1 MIQLCT
7 FTEQIRDYLQLIKE
21 QSDQAEHYVDEIEKI
36 TYMLDGAFYFAQQEN
51 KHHIDQTSKINSY
64 LNELGLNETEI
75 DLIGYDL
82 GLKKENGGWS
92 INQYL
97 QIAEQAQLMLSDKE
111 LENYMMYL
119 YKKNADV

>member
-1 MIQLCT
+1 MIHLCT
-7 FTEQIRDYLQLIKE
+7 FTEQIHDYLQLIKQ
-21 QSDQAEHYVDEIEKI
+21 QSHQTEHYVDEIEKI

-51 KHHIDQTSKINSY
+51 RENSDQTSKIISY
-64 LNELGLNETEI
+64 LNGLGLNETEI

-82 GLKKENGGWS
+82 GLKKKNGEWS
-92 INQYL
+92 INEYL
-97 QIAEQAQLMLSDKE
+97 QISEQAQLMLSDKE

>member
-21 QSDQAEHYVDEIEKI
+21 QSHQTEQYIEEIEKI
-36 TYMLDGAFYFAQQEN
+36 TYMLDGAFYLTEQEN
-51 KHHIDQTSKINSY
+51 REHSDQTSKIISY
-64 LNELGLNETEI
+64 LNGLSLNETEI

-82 GLKKENGGWS
+82 SLKKKNGEWS

-97 QIAEQAQLMLSDKE
+97 QIAKQAQLMLSDKE
-111 LENYMMYL
+111 LENYIMYL

>member
-1 MIQLCT
+1 MIHLCT

-21 QSDQAEHYVDEIEKI
+21 QSQQTKQYVEEIEKI
-36 TYMLDGAFYFAQQEN
+36 TYMLDGAFYLAEQEN
-51 KHHIDQTSKINSY
+51 KQHNNQTNKIISY
-64 LNELGLNETEI
+64 LNGLGLNETDI
-75 DLIGYDL
+75 DLIGYDI
-82 GLKKENGGWS
+82 GLKKKNREWS
-92 INQYL
+92 IDQYL

>member
-1 MIQLCT
+1 MIHLCT

-21 QSDQAEHYVDEIEKI
+21 QSYQAEHYVDEIEKT
-36 TYMLDGAFYFAQQEN
+36 TYMLDGAFYLAQQEN
-51 KHHIDQTSKINSY
+51 REHIDQTSKINSY
-64 LNELGLNETEI
+64 LNGLGLNETEI

-82 GLKKENGGWS
+82 GLKKKNGEWS

-97 QIAEQAQLMLSDKE
+97 QIAKQAQLILSDKE
-111 LENYMMYL
+111 LENYIMYL